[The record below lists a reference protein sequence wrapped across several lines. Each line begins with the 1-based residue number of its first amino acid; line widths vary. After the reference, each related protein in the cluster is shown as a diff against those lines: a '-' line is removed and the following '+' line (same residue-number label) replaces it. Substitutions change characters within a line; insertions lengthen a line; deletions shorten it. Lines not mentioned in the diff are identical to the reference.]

1 MAKAISETLRPHL
14 VTVNLKSKTQ
24 EEALKEVASVLKD
37 HPNMINFEGFF
48 SELLNRE
55 KVESTCLGMETAF
68 PHARTDYV
76 KNLVIA
82 AGVSKE
88 GIFFE
93 NGKQLVKLIFIIG
106 TPKRMV
112 TEYLGTVG
120 ALARLLKEE
129 SLRNKMISAKTAEE
143 FIFHLTEVEDKL

>member
-1 MAKAISETLRPHL
+1 MVKAISETLRSHL
-14 VTVNLKSKTQ
+14 VTVDLQAKDQS
-24 EEALKEVASVLKD
+24 EAIKEVAAVLKD
-37 HPNMINFEGFF
+37 HPCMLNFEGFF
-48 SELLNRE
+48 NELLMRE

-68 PHARTDYV
+68 PHARTDFV

-93 NGKQLVKLIFIIG
+93 SGKQTVKLIFIIG

-112 TEYLGTVG
+112 TEYLATVG

-129 SLRNKMISAKTAEE
+129 NLRNKLFGAKSAEAFIFQLSEAEE
-143 FIFHLTEVEDKL
+143 KI